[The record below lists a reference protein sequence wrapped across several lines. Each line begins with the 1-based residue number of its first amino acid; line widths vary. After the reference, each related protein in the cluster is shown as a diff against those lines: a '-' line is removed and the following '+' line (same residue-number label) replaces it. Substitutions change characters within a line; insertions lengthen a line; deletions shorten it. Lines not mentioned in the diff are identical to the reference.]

1 MVFFDDFGSFIL
13 VLAVIGF
20 LVKDA
25 FYSPRRWLFH
35 EPYDYKDSTEKI
47 YSNVSFAVLL
57 VCVAWMLFA
66 WYVQWNQTQ
75 FENFLISLGDV
86 LQKMI
91 DSGALTDNSVLES
104 SKQILRGM
112 FLLGFFTA
120 VYFIAFIMIATAGI
134 YYELMDRKAIS
145 ITLNTNQVKVIYRR
159 ILFESSDFIYLQN
172 KDDLKRW
179 VAIKKED
186 ISIIEST
193 VTDSRLQTSVSSF
206 CTWLKKKKT
215 KPQ

>member
-47 YSNVSFAVLL
+47 YSNVSFVVLL
-57 VCVAWMLFA
+57 VSIAWMLFA
-66 WYVQWNQTQ
+66 WYVDRNQTQ
-75 FENFLISLGDV
+75 FENFLISFGDI

-91 DSGALTDNSVLES
+91 DSGVLTDNSVLEL

-112 FLLGFFTA
+112 FLLSFFTA
-120 VYFIAFIMIATAGI
+120 VYLIVFVTIAIAGI
-134 YYELMDRKAIS
+134 YYELMDRKTVS

-159 ILFESSDFIYLQN
+159 ILFESSDFIYLQK
-172 KDDLKRW
+172 KDELKGW

-193 VTDSRLQTSVSSF
+193 VPDSRLQTILSSF
-206 CTWLKKKKT
+206 CSWLKRKKT